1 MPTLIVNMKFNPAE
15 ITIFTR
21 ATLKDSSLAQL
32 NSVIPRLTTSE
43 LPGQPELP
51 RFVESPMSVSS
62 ADSLGRH
69 FTTYTLVHPTHYC
82 DLTARAFMFMKIM
95 EVLESEDEG
104 WKLRA
109 SNSVNDP
116 ETDKEYTMYIFS
128 RDM

>member
-15 ITIFTR
+15 VTIFTR

-32 NSVIPRLTTSE
+32 NAVIPRLVTSV
-43 LPGQPELP
+43 LPGRPELP

-69 FTTYTLVHPTHYC
+69 FTTYSLVHPTHYC
-82 DLTARAFMFMKIM
+82 DHTSRAFMFMKIM

-104 WKLRA
+104 WKLRSSHTTTDPGPFDA
-109 SNSVNDP
+109 SFPLLTV
-116 ETDKEYTMYIFS
+116 
-128 RDM
+128 R